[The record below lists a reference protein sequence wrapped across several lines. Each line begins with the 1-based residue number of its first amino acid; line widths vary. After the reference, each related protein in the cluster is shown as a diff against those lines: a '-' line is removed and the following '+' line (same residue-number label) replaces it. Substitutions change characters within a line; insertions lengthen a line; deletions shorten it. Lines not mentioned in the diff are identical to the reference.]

1 MSKKN
6 PETAIVT
13 GASRCTVAVVAE
25 RPAGGGFNVVINY
38 AGEHGSAAALVAR
51 IQLGGWSARVHQADM
66 SDAEA
71 VRRTPDA
78 ALDAFVGVDV
88 LVNADIMQV
97 ATFAE
102 ADDASFDR
110 HVAINLKRVISV
122 RGSSKQIALEDL
134 LVAVE
139 LTKRAKESDG
149 RARDTKF

>member
-1 MSKKN
+1 MSKKDLG
-6 PETAIVT
+6 TATVT
-13 GASRCTVAVVAE
+13 GASRCTVTAVAE
-25 RPAGGGFNVVINY
+25 RPAGDGFNVVINY

-51 IQLGGWSARVHQADM
+51 TQRVGWNAMVHLAGV

-71 VRRTPDA
+71 VRGTPDA

-110 HVAINLKRVISV
+110 HVAINLKEVFNGLREA
-122 RGSSKQIALEDL
+122 SKRIRLEDL
-134 LVAVE
+134 LSP
-139 LTKRAKESDG
+139 RMN
-149 RARDTKF
+149 